1 MSIQM
6 PTIDTLLVD
15 RGPGETRVAAL
26 AGKHVIEVYHHRRGL
41 PAAGALYRGRVGKPL
56 PGTQAVF
63 VDIGLEDAAL
73 LACGAN
79 RPSEGASVDVRIVQ
93 PPRTDKGAKVALV
106 SDADVPAGLADA
118 KAPIC
123 LAEAEH
129 PLSFCGRTY
138 QQSLKSVV
146 VAPNDTDQSMTGLLD
161 SNLHGIIQYDSS
173 DVFRDH
179 GVDEAIEQ
187 ALDTIVPFEGGGK
200 LIIEHTAAL
209 TAVDVD
215 AGPMPAAEA
224 NKGAVDTLARELRL
238 RAIAGPVVVDLIPSK
253 GRGDLVERLRQ
264 AVAGDPVATRV
275 SGLTP
280 EGRLE
285 LNRRRS
291 RSSLSDLLLDEPT
304 SPQSSTYAIALNA
317 LRKSVREGLASGSV
331 RITVRA
337 SERVISSL
345 RGPLQVARLEA
356 EDRLKTALTLQ
367 VVPDVDNSYVDIV
380 TG

>member
-1 MSIQM
+1 M
-6 PTIDTLLVD
+6 IDTLLVD

-26 AGKHVIEVYHHRRGL
+26 AGNHVIEVYLHRIGL

-56 PGTQAVF
+56 PGAQSVF
-63 VDIGLEDAAL
+63 VDIGLESAAL
-73 LACGAN
+73 LACGVN
-79 RPSEGASVDVRIVQ
+79 RPSEGSSVDVRIVQ

-106 SDADVPAGLADA
+106 SDADIPAVQTDA

-123 LAEAEH
+123 LADAEH
-129 PLSFCGRTY
+129 PVSFCGRTY
-138 QQSLKSVV
+138 QQSLKSII
-146 VAPNDTDQSMTGLLD
+146 VAPNDTDQSVTGMLD
-161 SNLHGIIQYDSS
+161 STLHGFIQPESS
-173 DVFRDH
+173 DVFCDY
-179 GVDEAIEQ
+179 GVDEAIER
-187 ALDTIVPFEGGGK
+187 ALDSIVPLDGGGK

-224 NKGAVDTLARELRL
+224 NKIAIDTLARELRL
-238 RAIAGPVVVDLIPSK
+238 RAIAGPIIVDLIPSK
-253 GRGDLVERLRQ
+253 GRGDLVDRLRQ
-264 AVAGDPVATRV
+264 AVADDPVPTRV

-291 RSSLSDLLLDEPT
+291 RSSLADLLLAEPAL
-304 SPQSSTYAIALNA
+304 PHSSIYAVALEA

-345 RGPLQVARLEA
+345 RGPLQAARLEA
-356 EDRLKTALTLQ
+356 EDRLKTSLTLQ
-367 VVPDVDNSYVDIV
+367 VVPDVDISYVDIV
-380 TG
+380 AG

>member
-1 MSIQM
+1 M

-26 AGKHVIEVYHHRRGL
+26 AGNHVIEVYHHRIGL

-56 PGTQAVF
+56 PGAQAVF
-63 VDIGLEDAAL
+63 VDIGLESAAL
-73 LACGAN
+73 LACGVN

-93 PPRTDKGAKVALV
+93 PPRNDKGAKVALI
-106 SDADVPAGLADA
+106 SDADIPAVLTDA
-118 KAPIC
+118 TAPVC

-129 PLSFCGRTY
+129 PLFFCGRTY
-138 QQSLKSVV
+138 QHSLKSII
-146 VAPNDTDQSMTGLLD
+146 VAPNDTDQSMTGMLD
-161 SNLHGIIQYDSS
+161 SSLHSFVQLEPA
-173 DVFRDH
+173 DVFGDY
-179 GVDEAIEQ
+179 GVDEAIER
-187 ALDTIVPFEGGGK
+187 ALDTIVPFDGGGK
-200 LIIEHTAAL
+200 LIVEHTAAV

-215 AGPMPAAEA
+215 AGPMPAGEA
-224 NKGAVDTLARELRL
+224 NRVAVDTLARELRL
-238 RAIAGPVVVDLIPSK
+238 RAIAGPVIVDLIPSK

-264 AVAGDPVATRV
+264 AVADDPVPTRV

-291 RSSLSDLLLDEPT
+291 RSSLADLLLAEPALPH
-304 SPQSSTYAIALNA
+304 SATYAVALEA

-337 SERVISSL
+337 SERVVSSL

-356 EDRLKTALTLQ
+356 EERLKTSLTLQ
-367 VVPDVDNSYVDIV
+367 VVPDVDISYIDIV